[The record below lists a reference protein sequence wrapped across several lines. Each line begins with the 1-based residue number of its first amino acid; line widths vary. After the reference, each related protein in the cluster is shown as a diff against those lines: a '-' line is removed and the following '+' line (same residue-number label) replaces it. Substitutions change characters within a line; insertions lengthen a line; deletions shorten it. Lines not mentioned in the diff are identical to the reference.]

1 MATWGGRGATQR
13 FPGGDL
19 ALSWCPIPLF
29 YTSTLLHFYCAISYV
44 KCCIYHGVLL
54 FYSAIVPCPIV
65 TPIVVSYGTLLS
77 TLLLCYCTLSYVVE
91 KCWIYYDIVFVQCG
105 DLALLGHRGP
115 HSIASSML

>member
-1 MATWGGRGATQR
+1 MVSY
-13 FPGGDL
+13 P
-19 ALSWCPIPLF
+19 
-29 YTSTLLHFYCAISYV
+29 TLLHFYCAISYV

-115 HSIASSML
+115 HSVASSML

>member
-29 YTSTLLHFYCAISYV
+29 YTSTLVHFYCAIFYV

-115 HSIASSML
+115 HSITSSM